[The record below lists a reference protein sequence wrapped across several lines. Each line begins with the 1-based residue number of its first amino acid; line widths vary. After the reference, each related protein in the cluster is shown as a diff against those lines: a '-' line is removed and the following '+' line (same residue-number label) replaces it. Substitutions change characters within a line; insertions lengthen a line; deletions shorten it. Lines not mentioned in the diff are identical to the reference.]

1 MSALRGSLIALALIG
16 TLSAGAALAQTPG
29 TGDKQTPGTGD
40 KMRAAASSTADD
52 VSKWTNKQWNA
63 AKAKW
68 SKEKDK
74 WGSCNKQATEQKLTG
89 RQSWSFI
96 YTCMAS

>member
-1 MSALRGSLIALALIG
+1 MSALRGSLIVLALIG
-16 TLSAGAALAQTPG
+16 TLSAGAAMAQA
-29 TGDKQTPGTGD
+29 PGTGD
-40 KMRAAASSTADD
+40 KMRDAASSTADD

-68 SKEKDK
+68 SKEKEK

-96 YTCMAS
+96 YTCMTS

>member
-16 TLSAGAALAQTPG
+16 TLSAGAALA
-29 TGDKQTPGTGD
+29 QTPGTGD

-68 SKEKDK
+68 SKEKEK

-96 YTCMAS
+96 YTCMTS